1 MTPRYAAGMRARDL
15 MKPEPLTIPANMRFL
30 DIQHLLVEAQIGGA
44 PVVDD
49 AGAIIG
55 IVAASDLLR
64 ALDQALDEDIDEDLA
79 HHPATT
85 DDAPDVD
92 LPEGLSTA
100 TARDL
105 ATPEVIWVDPDDDAA
120 VVAARM
126 RTEAVHRVL
135 VGRDGALAGILTA
148 FDLLRAIR

>member
-1 MTPRYAAGMRARDL
+1 MTPRYAPGMRARDL
-15 MKPEPLTIPANMRFL
+15 MKPEPLTIPADMRFL
-30 DIQHLLVEAQIGGA
+30 EIQHLLVEAQIGGA

-64 ALDQALDEDIDEDLA
+64 ALDQALDEDLDEDLA
-79 HHPATT
+79 GVPAT

-92 LPEGLSTA
+92 LPEGLATA

-120 VVAARM
+120 AVAARM
-126 RTEAVHRVL
+126 RSEAVHRVL